1 MERAAFLK
9 LVGLGGL
16 AGFAAAATSP
26 SRKPRFV
33 VMPKQLDNPVFN
45 YARIGAM
52 EKARELGV
60 ELIWSAPVSNDEA
73 KQAELLRS
81 FIAQK
86 VDGIAVSCTNPE
98 ILSGPI
104 NDAVAA
110 GIPVTTWDSD
120 SPNSKRKAFFGLDD
134 YKAGEIIAR
143 ELGELIGGRGKVA
156 VLSGVPDATN
166 LVSRVKGVSDSMARH
181 SPGVKLLPTVFC
193 HDDVD
198 KAVQA
203 VESTMRSNPD
213 LAGWAMVGGWPLFSA
228 SGLNSVDPAKTKVVA
243 VDPLKEVWPWIE
255 QGKLQVGVGQKVF
268 DWGAKSVE
276 LLWRL
281 HRGEPIPELK
291 NGWFVDSGVDL
302 VVLDPKKFAH
312 PERYIS
318 LADYKKMFESRLK
331 GEK

>member
-1 MERAAFLK
+1 MNRAKSLRS
-9 LVGLGGL
+9 LGIGGPGGL
-16 AGFAAAATSP
+16 LLASGSP
-26 SRKPRFV
+26 TRKARFV
-33 VMPKQLDNPVFN
+33 VMPEQLDNPVFH

-52 EKARELGV
+52 KKARELGV
-60 ELIWSAPVSNDEA
+60 EIIWSAPVSNDEA
-73 KQAELLRS
+73 EQAELLRR

-120 SPNSKRKAFFGLDD
+120 SPNSKRKAFYGLDD

-143 ELGELIGGRGKVA
+143 EVGELIGGRGKVA

-166 LVSRVKGVSDSMARH
+166 LVSRVKGVTDYMTKHFAE
-181 SPGVKLLPTVFC
+181 VKILPTVYC
-193 HDDVD
+193 QDDVD
-198 KAVQA
+198 RAVQA
-203 VESTMRSNPD
+203 VESTLRSNPD

-228 SGLNSVDPAKTKVVA
+228 AGLNSVDPAKTKVVA

-255 QGKLQVGVGQKVF
+255 QGKLQVGVGQKAF
-268 DWGAKSVE
+268 DWGGKSVE

-281 HRGEPIPELK
+281 HRGEPITEAK
-291 NGWFVDSGVDL
+291 DGWFVDSGVDL
-302 VVLDPKKFAH
+302 VVLDPKTFAH
-312 PERYIS
+312 PERYTS

-331 GEK
+331 GGK

>member
-1 MERAAFLK
+1 LGIAG
-9 LVGLGGL
+9 LVLI
-16 AGFAAAATSP
+16 AAAAP
-26 SRKPRFV
+26 SQEGKKVRFV

-60 ELIWSAPVSNDEA
+60 EIIWSAPVSNDEA

-104 NDAVAA
+104 NEAVAA
-110 GIPVTTWDSD
+110 SIPVTTWDSD
-120 SPNSKRKAFFGLDD
+120 SPNSKRMAFYGLDD

-143 ELGELIGGRGKVA
+143 EVGEMIGGKGKVA
-156 VLSGVPDATN
+156 IMTGVPDATN
-166 LVSRVKGVSDSMARH
+166 LVMRVKGVRDYMRKNF
-181 SPGVKLLPTVFC
+181 PDVTLLPPVYC

-203 VESTMRSNPD
+203 VDSTMRIHPD
-213 LAGWAMVGGWPLFSA
+213 LAAWAMVGGWPLFSA
-228 SGLNSVDPAKTKVVA
+228 SGLSSVDPGKTKVVA

-255 QGKLQVGVGQKVF
+255 EGKLQVGVGQKVF

-281 HRGEPIPELK
+281 HRGEKIAEARD
-291 NGWFVDSGVDL
+291 GWFVDSGVDL
-302 VVLDPKKFAH
+302 VVLNPKKFPH

-331 GEK
+331 GAK

>member
-1 MERAAFLK
+1 MDRAEFLK
-9 LVGLGGL
+9 TLGMAGL
-16 AGFAAAATSP
+16 ASMAAAAPSP
-26 SRKPRFV
+26 SGKVRFV

-60 ELIWSAPVSNDEA
+60 EVIWSAPVANDEA

-81 FIAQK
+81 FISQR
-86 VDGIAVSCTNPE
+86 VNGIAVSCANPE

-104 NDAVAA
+104 NAAVAA

-120 SPNSKRKAFFGLDD
+120 SPNSKRVAFYGLDD
-134 YKAGEIIAR
+134 YKAGEFIAR

-166 LVSRVKGVSDSMARH
+166 LVLRVKGVRDTLRKNCPEA
-181 SPGVKLLPTVFC
+181 VVLATVYC

-203 VESTMRSNPD
+203 VEGTMRSHPD

-228 SGLNSVDPAKTKVVA
+228 SGLNAVDPAKTKVVA

-255 QGKLQVGVGQKVF
+255 TGKLQVCVGQKVF

-281 HRGEPIPELK
+281 HRGEKITEAK
-291 NGWFVDSGVDL
+291 DGWFVDSGVDL
-302 VVLDPKKFAH
+302 VVLDPRKFAH
-312 PERYIS
+312 PERYIA
-318 LADYKKMFESRLK
+318 LADYRKMFESRLK
-331 GEK
+331 GAK